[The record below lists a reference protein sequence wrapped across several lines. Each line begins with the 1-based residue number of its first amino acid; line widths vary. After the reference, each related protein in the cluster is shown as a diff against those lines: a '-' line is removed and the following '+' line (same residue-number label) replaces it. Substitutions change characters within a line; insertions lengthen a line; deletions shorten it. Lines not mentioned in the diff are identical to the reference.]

1 MAQKVTTT
9 YIDDLDGSELA
20 SGDGETVRFAIDGT
34 EYEIDLGQEN
44 AATLRESLKPYVGA
58 GRPVKRGRRTS
69 SAGTRNSAENLAAI
83 REWAAKNGH
92 AVSSRGRIPQTVQD
106 AYRAAN

>member
-20 SGDGETVRFAIDGT
+20 SGAGETIRFAIDGT
-34 EYEIDLGQEN
+34 EYEIDLGHEN
-44 AATLRESLKPYVGA
+44 ATALRESLKPYVGA
-58 GRPVKRGRRTS
+58 GRPIKRGRRTS
-69 SAGTRNSAENLAAI
+69 STGTRNSAENLAAI

-92 AVSSRGRIPQTVQD
+92 AVSSRGRIPQAVQE

>member
-1 MAQKVTTT
+1 MAQKVITT

-20 SGDGETVRFAIDGT
+20 SGAGETVRFAIDGT
-34 EYEIDLGQEN
+34 EYEIDLGADN
-44 AATLRESLKPYVGA
+44 AKNLRESLKPYIGA

-69 SAGTRNSAENLAAI
+69 STSTRNSAENLAAI